1 MGYFKNT
8 TVMKQILILT
18 LLFCASCGQTT
29 TQDSKVSTDK
39 NIVQS
44 TNVGDEKLIE
54 NALTFINSYVDNCNK
69 MKESI
74 GVVEWANSNQLTT
87 QSFKTELKR
96 IMDEA
101 YKLEPEMGLDADP
114 IFDAQYYPDKG
125 FELYSLDGN
134 TNYIVVK
141 GKDLPDFKLTI
152 KMVRDNNIWLVDGC
166 GIINVPSN
174 KRIAR

>member
-1 MGYFKNT
+1 MKN
-8 TVMKQILILT
+8 IFILT
-18 LLFCASCGQTT
+18 LAFCASCGQPT
-29 TQDSKVSTDK
+29 DSKVSTQES
-39 NIVQS
+39 IVQS
-44 TNVGDEKLIE
+44 TKVVQENRIE

-74 GVVEWANSNQLTT
+74 GVVEWVNSNPLTT

-96 IMDEA
+96 ILDEA

-114 IFDAQYYPDKG
+114 IFDAQDYPDKG
-125 FELYSLDGN
+125 FELDSLDDK

-141 GKDLPDFKLTI
+141 GKDWPDFKLTI
-152 KMVRDNNIWLVDGC
+152 KMVKENNVWLVDGC

-174 KRIAR
+174 KRIER

>member
-1 MGYFKNT
+1 M
-8 TVMKQILILT
+8 I
-18 LLFCASCGQTT
+18 LFCVSCGQ
-29 TQDSKVSTDK
+29 SKVSKASTGK

-44 TNVGDEKLIE
+44 NEVGHEKLIE
-54 NALTFINSYVDNCNK
+54 NALLFINSYVDNCNK

-74 GVVEWANSNQLTT
+74 GIVEWANSNKLTT

-101 YKLEPEMGLDADP
+101 YKLEPEIGLDADP
-114 IFDAQYYPDKG
+114 IFDAQDYPDKG
-125 FELYSLDGN
+125 FELDSLDYK

-141 GKDLPDFKLTI
+141 GKDWPDFKLTI
-152 KMVRDNNIWLVDGC
+152 KMIQYNNDWLVDGC
-166 GIINVPSN
+166 GIINLPTD